1 MQNFY
6 LALLNAN
13 QRYCYQILE
22 SAVRAKM
29 PSYNAPNGLSAA
41 DINAVNKAFTF
52 EHPEICYF
60 PGIETSI
67 SGNSVRL
74 RYLNSDQGAFE
85 RKVDEVFNQIRRNL
99 KGKTDEYSIVKEI
112 YEYITLNYTY
122 NHKLFDERLKYFNHE
137 NDYLISY
144 SELPKGGDLITNRSL
159 PNPAEISVKDGKV
172 IKTHLLKNA
181 KVNFEFVYK
190 LCDLIITD
198 GTLRAIEKN
207 LNISYKTAIFR
218 RFKIF
223 VAIEDYIKHLK
234 LKNFVYFDE
243 IFVKLI
249 NPDSD
254 YKKEWDAKKKGH
266 SSAYYGKVTVAI
278 GCDSNGTVICKK
290 FSESAATRSFYKFYY
305 KDVVEPKST
314 LISDMHSGASE
325 LIEPL
330 NLSDHR
336 VKSDYND
343 PEIMEVLQ
351 PINSLSNSA
360 KAFLE
365 NKHRGIKDENMQDYL
380 NLFSLKQTLLKHNYS
395 HNEQVIFL
403 VELLYSS
410 TRELKFNDIFSR

>member
-1 MQNFY
+1 MPDIYIKGYNIGDSTVI
-6 LALLNAN
+6 LLFGSNAV
-13 QRYCYQILE
+13 E
-22 SAVRAKM
+22 SPMLVATKM
-29 PSYNAPNGLSAA
+29 P
-41 DINAVNKAFTF
+41 NKT
-52 EHPEICYF
+52 HTQI
-60 PGIETSI
+60 
-67 SGNSVRL
+67 
-74 RYLNSDQGAFE
+74 YLQFLNDYKQLTAYE
-85 RKVDEVFNQIRRNL
+85 LLIL
-99 KGKTDEYSIVKEI
+99 K
-112 YEYITLNYTY
+112 
-122 NHKLFDERLKYFNHE
+122 KLFDERLKYFNHE

-159 PNPAEISVKDGKV
+159 PNPAEISVNDGKAV
-172 IKTHLLKNA
+172 KTHLLKNA

-198 GTLRAIEKN
+198 GTLRAIENN

-234 LKNFVYFDE
+234 LKDFVYFDE

-278 GCDSNGTVICKK
+278 GCDSSGTVICKK

>member
-1 MQNFY
+1 MINCRCQTYIKGYNIGDSTVIR
-6 LALLNAN
+6 LSGSNAV
-13 QRYCYQILE
+13 E
-22 SAVRAKM
+22 SPMLVATKM
-29 PSYNAPNGLSAA
+29 P
-41 DINAVNKAFTF
+41 NKT
-52 EHPEICYF
+52 HTQI
-60 PGIETSI
+60 
-67 SGNSVRL
+67 
-74 RYLNSDQGAFE
+74 YLQFLNEYKQLTAYE
-85 RKVDEVFNQIRRNL
+85 LLIL
-99 KGKTDEYSIVKEI
+99 K
-112 YEYITLNYTY
+112 
-122 NHKLFDERLKYFNHE
+122 KLFDERLKYFNHE

-159 PNPAEISVKDGKV
+159 PNPAEISVKDGKA
-172 IKTHLLKNA
+172 IKTHLQKNA

-198 GTLRAIEKN
+198 GTLRAIENN

-343 PEIMEVLQ
+343 PEIMEILQ

>member
-1 MQNFY
+1 MPDIYIKGYNIGDSTVIR
-6 LALLNAN
+6 LSGSNAV
-13 QRYCYQILE
+13 E
-22 SAVRAKM
+22 SPMLVATKM
-29 PSYNAPNGLSAA
+29 P
-41 DINAVNKAFTF
+41 NKT
-52 EHPEICYF
+52 HTQI
-60 PGIETSI
+60 
-67 SGNSVRL
+67 
-74 RYLNSDQGAFE
+74 YLQFLNEYKQLTAYE
-85 RKVDEVFNQIRRNL
+85 LLIL
-99 KGKTDEYSIVKEI
+99 K
-112 YEYITLNYTY
+112 
-122 NHKLFDERLKYFNHE
+122 KLFDERLKYFNHE

-159 PNPAEISVKDGKV
+159 LNPAEISVNDGKAV
-172 IKTHLLKNA
+172 KTHLLKNA

-198 GTLRAIEKN
+198 GTLRAIENN

-223 VAIEDYIKHLK
+223 VVIEDYIKHLK
-234 LKNFVYFDE
+234 LKDFVYFDE

-278 GCDSNGTVICKK
+278 GCDSSGTVICKK
-290 FSESAATRSFYKFYY
+290 FNESAATRSFYKFYY